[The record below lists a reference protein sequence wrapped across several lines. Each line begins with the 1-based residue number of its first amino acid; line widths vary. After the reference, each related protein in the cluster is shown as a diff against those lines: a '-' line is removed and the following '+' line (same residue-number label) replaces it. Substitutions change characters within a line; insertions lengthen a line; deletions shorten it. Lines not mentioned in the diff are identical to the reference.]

1 MFNNSCVKAT
11 VNEFNAFV
19 WFNDIPTSANIKLVN
34 DSYIRFIWYDKDGKE
49 LSIDLNNIIIEKIY
63 EEE

>member
-1 MFNNSCVKAT
+1 MFNDSCVKAT

-19 WFNDIPTSANIKLVN
+19 WFNDIPVSAKIKLVN
-34 DSYIRFIWYDKDGKE
+34 DSYFRFIWFDKDGKE
-49 LSIDLNNIIIEKIY
+49 TSLDLHNIEFEKIY